1 MENQKTPD
9 APAVEKQVKERKPLP
24 PALPAT
30 IDGWIRQIKTDRTI
44 NDEVESIHLQLLDDE
59 EHGDR
64 YDQLLY
70 AVYDEQAQE
79 GSLSCDNCLAAML
92 IRDTARATSE
102 SHPLTREKL
111 ATISKSLGVVL
122 RRYNQDRR
130 YRRDRVDGEL
140 VAPNNT
146 PQRDLE

>member
-1 MENQKTPD
+1 MQELITPEV
-9 APAVEKQVKERKPLP
+9 PAIEKQLKPRP

-30 IDGWIRQIKTDRTI
+30 IDGWERFVTTHRTI

-59 EHGDR
+59 NQRDR
-64 YDQLLY
+64 YTQLLW

-92 IRDTARATSE
+92 IRDTARELNA

-122 RRYNQDRR
+122 RRYRQSRR
-130 YRRDRVDGEL
+130 ERRDMVDGKT
-140 VAPNNT
+140 VSPNGDNRQET
-146 PQRDLE
+146 E